1 MDDDKRL
8 AIALLIMRI
17 GVFVVMIM
25 WSIDKIVNPG
35 HAADVFKGFYF
46 IAGMGAGLLTAIAIV
61 QIILELAFL
70 AGLFKTITYGYV
82 LIVHA
87 VSTLSSWRQYLD
99 PLNKDNM
106 LFLAAIPMLA
116 ACIALFMLRDRDR
129 LLSAG

>member
-1 MDDDKRL
+1 MDDNRRL

-35 HAADVFKGFYF
+35 HAAGVFEHFYF
-46 IAGMGAGLLTAIAIV
+46 LSGMGPALLTAIAVV

-87 VSTLSSWRQYLD
+87 ISTLSSWRQYLD
-99 PLNKDNM
+99 PLDNM

>member
-35 HAADVFKGFYF
+35 HAAAVFEGFYF
-46 IAGMGAGLLTAIAIV
+46 IPGMGAGLLTAIAIV

-99 PLNKDNM
+99 PLDNM

>member
-35 HAADVFKGFYF
+35 HAAAVFEGFYF
-46 IAGMGAGLLTAIAIV
+46 IPGMGAGLLTAIAIV

-70 AGLFKTITYGYV
+70 AGLFKPITYGYV

-99 PLNKDNM
+99 PLDNM